1 MNLDGIDVIIP
12 VFNSARTISKTINSA
27 LSQIAPV
34 NKIFIID
41 DCSKD
46 DTKKIVEELAQTD
59 SRIIYKNN
67 SVNLGAGKSRNI
79 GLELSKSRYV
89 AFLDSDDLWS
99 EGHLME
105 LYRALSENK
114 WAIFAYSNYKYYL
127 PESDKYSNCSKCKDR
142 HNYKFQLS
150 NTLICTPSVL
160 IDKSRSGDFSFISR
174 RTGQDYALWLDLLKK
189 GDACG
194 VNSCTVIVQKI
205 SNSLSKNK
213 FQSLLDVYQIQR
225 VQEGITPFSALLN
238 SIMFLVN
245 TIKKKISFWIL
256 K

>member
-1 MNLDGIDVIIP
+1 MNIDVIIP
-12 VFNSARTISKTINSA
+12 VFNSEKTIVKSIDSVLA
-27 LSQIAPV
+27 QSISV
-34 NKIFIID
+34 NRIIIID
-41 DCSKD
+41 DCSTD
-46 DTKKIVEELAQTD
+46 DTKN
-59 SRIIYKNN
+59 IICRMQEINGVILYKRNKF
-67 SVNLGAGKSRNI
+67 NLGAGSSRNA

-105 LYRALSENK
+105 LYRSLNENK
-114 WAIFAYSNYKYYL
+114 WAIFAYSKYKYYL

-142 HNYKFQLS
+142 HNYKFQLRS
-150 NTLICTPSVL
+150 TLICTPSVL

-174 RTGQDYALWLDLLKK
+174 RTGQDYALWLDLLKR

-205 SNSLSKNK
+205 SDSLSKNK
-213 FQSLLDVYQIQR
+213 FQSLLDIYQIQR
-225 VQEGITPFSALLN
+225 VQEEIDPFNVLLN

-245 TIKKKISFWIL
+245 TIKKKISFWVL
-256 K
+256 KK